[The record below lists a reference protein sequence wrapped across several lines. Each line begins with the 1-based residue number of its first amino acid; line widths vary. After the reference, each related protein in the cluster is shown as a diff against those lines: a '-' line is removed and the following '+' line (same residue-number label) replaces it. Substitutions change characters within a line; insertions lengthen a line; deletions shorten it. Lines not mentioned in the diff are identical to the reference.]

1 MESIFDILYIP
12 MGFLIRLAYSLTNN
26 YVVAICLFAL
36 VMEILLCPIQIKQ
49 QKNSIKQ
56 AKLAPRVMAIRKK
69 YAGRTDQVTQQKMQ
83 QETMEL
89 YQAENFNPAGGCLP
103 LLIQFPVIICLYQV
117 IINPLRYICNVPK
130 DVITSL
136 TSIINGL
143 LENSGAAQLT
153 GNNVQVGIINY
164 LREVGVSNFLNM
176 PEVMNAENNVNII
189 SALQDMILPNFHV
202 GPFDLSQAPTISFAP
217 FDWLVLIPI
226 LTFIVYV
233 AGQKITMKFSYQSPE
248 SQDAQSQM
256 SMKIMT
262 WTMPLLSVYIEF
274 QMAAAI
280 GVYWIFRQII
290 FVVEKIIIA
299 KLMPIPQ
306 FTEEDY
312 KEAERQMGLSNK
324 QKKREAKA
332 NGTSG
337 KPVRSLHHIDDEEYL
352 ARHPEQRS
360 ENAGELTEKATADDS
375 PIAKAPLKQDDDKDS
390 EK

>member
-1 MESIFDILYIP
+1 MSSIFDILYIP
-12 MGFLIRLAYSLTNN
+12 MGFLIRVAYSLTNN
-26 YVVAICLFAL
+26 YVTAICLFAL

-56 AKLAPRVMAIRKK
+56 ASLAPRVMAIRKK

-117 IINPLRYICNVPK
+117 IINPLRYICNVPAAE
-130 DVITSL
+130 ITAL
-136 TSIINGL
+136 TEAIKNLGVEL
-143 LENSGAAQLT
+143 NLRNT
-153 GNNVQVGIINY
+153 QVDIINY
-164 LREVGVSNFLNM
+164 LREVGVDDFLNIA
-176 PEVMNAENNVNII
+176 PSLENAV
-189 SALQDMILPNFHV
+189 LPNFHV
-202 GPFDLSQAPTISFAP
+202 GPFDLSQIPTISFQP

-248 SQDAQSQM
+248 SQDAQTKM
-256 SMKIMT
+256 SMNIMT

-290 FVVEKIIIA
+290 FVIEKIIISLA
-299 KLMPIPQ
+299 MPVPK

-324 QKKREAKA
+324 QKKKEAKA
-332 NGTSG
+332 AGSG

-360 ENAGELTEKATADDS
+360 DSDSDTSGELTEKKQADDS
-375 PIAKAPLKQDDDKDS
+375 PIAKAPLKEDKG
-390 EK
+390 E